1 MFCTSK
7 FSLATKGIAA
17 VLGVVGATIAKALG
31 GWDVALQVLV
41 ALIALDYLTGV
52 IVAIA
57 EKKLNSD
64 VGFRGLLKKMM
75 IFALVYVSVLVSS
88 ATGSDFI
95 RLLVIMFYIANEA
108 ISVLENAG
116 KLGVPYP
123 KKLKELLEQL
133 KKDNDEGKKD
143 DPK

>member
-17 VLGVVGATIAKALG
+17 VLGVVGATIVKALG

>member
-64 VGFRGLLKKMM
+64 IGFRGLLKKMM
-75 IFALVYVSVLVSS
+75 IFALVYVAVLVSS

-116 KLGVPYP
+116 KMGVPYP

-133 KKDNDEGKKD
+133 KKDNDAGGGD
-143 DPK
+143 GGQ

>member
-17 VLGVVGATIAKALG
+17 ALGVVGATIAKALG

-57 EKKLNSD
+57 EKKLISD

-75 IFALVYVSVLVSS
+75 IFALVYVAVLVSS

-116 KLGVPYP
+116 KMGVPYP

-133 KKDNDEGKKD
+133 KKDNDAGGGD
-143 DPK
+143 GGQ